1 MGKAKKPRN
10 KKARKA
16 ANPISRESELR
27 NEDIEA
33 HKKTIIPL
41 IEKLGSGKSDDRS
54 MAISAIT
61 ALTEDEKMRKVMLK
75 EKLVHTVMKQSLSDE
90 SEEVVSEAYGLLRNL
105 VVEEGYDIAIF
116 LTRQDILTPIEA
128 KLAKLKETIDANDW
142 EKMETPKR
150 KLVFNQLE
158 NLIGLLSSMAIT
170 HNDIFDAID
179 KRLPNLAVFLV
190 QLIQLNDPALLTAAC
205 ELLYVLSEDNDRV
218 IDQISDCPF
227 KELLKE
233 QISNS
238 ARIYVNG
245 ILFNAYVEQ
254 GTADQEVLCE
264 LLKSVVSAISDVDL
278 EKAKQNVEP
287 KIENDTPV
295 DVHEVNAISAEA
307 RSVIDTVQMALELF
321 TAIAEVISV
330 DPKAMPSEPEEEE
343 EEGMMEEDEDE
354 QPDMSDDAFIERSVE
369 QEEDQAVEID
379 GDISFDD
386 NRNDDPPIPSVEY
399 LHEVV
404 LPLIIQYLDEPLFV
418 SRAMAALNNSCW
430 TLADKLDVN
439 KNASWKTNSI
449 DLWNNLFKYLENTDL
464 DVSVGAIGA
473 LWAVATAFKGHVPI
487 TNDQISFITNK
498 CSSVKQGMTNDNKD
512 ESTEYMVRA
521 TGLIGTVGMAQGRLE
536 ITRESSKFILSIISN
551 ALDCPI
557 EVIIQALD
565 TLFDMFG
572 DMSYDYDQ
580 PVFIGDNILQTL
592 KTTLPIVRQAVKRV
606 DKKRFPELRER
617 ADEASLNLGRFI
629 DYKKKERV

>member
-10 KKARKA
+10 KKIRKA
-16 ANPISRESELR
+16 ANPISREGGLKA
-27 NEDIEA
+27 EDVEA

-41 IEKLGSGKSDDRS
+41 IEKLGSAKSDDRS

-61 ALTEDEKMRKVMLK
+61 ALTENERMRKVMLK
-75 EKLVHTVMKQSLSDE
+75 EKLMQTVMKQSLSDE

-116 LTRQDILTPIEA
+116 LTRQDILTPIEV
-128 KLAKLKETIDANDW
+128 KLAKLKETIEADEF
-142 EKMETPKR
+142 EKMETPRR

-158 NLIGLLSSMAIT
+158 NLVGLLSSMAIT

-179 KRLPNLAVFLV
+179 KRLPNLAVFLI
-190 QLIQLNDPALLTAAC
+190 QLIRLNDPALLTAAC

-218 IDQISDCPF
+218 IGQIADYPF

-233 QISNS
+233 QVPNS

-264 LLKSVVSAISDVDL
+264 ILKSIVSAISEVDL

-295 DVHEVNAISAEA
+295 DVHEVNAVSAEA

-330 DPKAMPSEPEEEE
+330 DPKTSDGGEPEEEE
-343 EEGMMEEDEDE
+343 VMMDEDGDE
-354 QPDMSDDAFIERSVE
+354 EPDMSDDAFIERSADQE
-369 QEEDQAVEID
+369 QDQAVEID

-386 NRNDDPPIPSVEY
+386 NSGGEPPSPSVEY

-404 LPLIIQYLDEPLFV
+404 LPLIIKYLDEPLFV
-418 SRAMAALNNSCW
+418 SRTMAALNNCCW
-430 TLADKLDVN
+430 TLVDKLNVN
-439 KNASWKTNSI
+439 KNASWRANAI

-464 DVSVGAIGA
+464 DVSVGAIGS
-473 LWAVATAFKGHVPI
+473 LWAVATAFQGQVPI
-487 TNDQISFITNK
+487 TNDQISFITSQ
-498 CSSVKQGMTNDNKD
+498 CSNVKQTMTNDNKD
-512 ESTEYMVRA
+512 ESTEFMVRA
-521 TGLIGTVGMAQGRLE
+521 TGLIGTVGCAPDRVE

-557 EVIIQALD
+557 EVIIQGLD

-572 DMSYDYDQ
+572 DMSYDYDE
-580 PVFIGDNILQTL
+580 PVFVGDNVLQTL
-592 KTTLPIVRQAVKRV
+592 KAALPTVRQAVKRV
-606 DKKRFPELRER
+606 DKKRFPELRGR
-617 ADEASLNLGRFI
+617 ADEAALNLGRFI
-629 DYKKKERV
+629 DYKKKERS

>member
-27 NEDIEA
+27 NEDVEA

-41 IEKLGSGKSDDRS
+41 IEKLCSGKSDDRS

-61 ALTEDEKMRKVMLK
+61 ALSEDEKMRKVMLK

-105 VVEEGYDIAIF
+105 VVEEGYDIAVF
-116 LTRQDILTPIEA
+116 LNRQDILTPIEA
-128 KLAKLKETIDANDW
+128 KLVKLKEVIDANDW
-142 EKMETPKR
+142 EKMEAPMR
-150 KLVFNQLE
+150 RLVLNQLE
-158 NLIGLLSSMAIT
+158 NLVGLLSSMAIT
-170 HNDIFDAID
+170 HNDVFDGID
-179 KRLPNLAVFLV
+179 KRLPNLAVFLI
-190 QLIQLNDPALLTAAC
+190 QLIRLNDPALLTAAC

-218 IDQISDCPF
+218 IDQISDYPF
-227 KELLKE
+227 KELLKQE
-233 QISNS
+233 ISNS

-264 LLKSVVSAISDVDL
+264 ILKSIVFSISDVDL
-278 EKAKQNVEP
+278 EKAKQNVVP
-287 KIENDTPV
+287 KIENDTHV
-295 DVHEVNAISAEA
+295 DVHEVNAVSAEA

-330 DPKAMPSEPEEEE
+330 DPKAISREPEED
-343 EEGMMEEDEDE
+343 EEGMMEEDDDE

-369 QEEDQAVEID
+369 QEEDHAVEVD
-379 GDISFDD
+379 GDISFDGNED
-386 NRNDDPPIPSVEY
+386 GDLPSPSVEY

-404 LPLIIQYLDEPLFV
+404 LPLIIRYLDEPLFV

-430 TLADKLDVN
+430 TLSDKLSVD
-439 KNASWKTNSI
+439 KNASWRKNAI
-449 DLWNNLFKYLENTDL
+449 DLWSNIFKYLESTDL
-464 DVSVGAIGA
+464 EVCVGTIGA
-473 LWAVATAFKGHVPI
+473 LWAIATAFKGQVPI
-487 TNDQISFITNK
+487 ANEQISHITNK
-498 CSSVKQGMTNDNKD
+498 CSTVKQNMTNGNKD
-512 ESTEYMVRA
+512 ESTEYIVRA
-521 TGLIGTVGMAQGRLE
+521 TGLIGTVGMAQDRVE

-557 EVIIQALD
+557 EVVIQALD

-572 DMSYDYDQ
+572 DGSYDYDQ

-592 KTTLPIVRQAVKRV
+592 KTALPTVRQAVKRV
-606 DKKRFPELRER
+606 DKKRLPELRDR
-617 ADEASLNLGRFI
+617 ADEAALNLGRFI